1 MVPSRVQRVDERPPP
16 PDSAPAE
23 PDHRSLFSLGA
34 ECSPTPPACGEGP
47 CDEDT
52 ELPACISS
60 CVPKLSRAD
69 ALRAT
74 CHTDPCHPDVV
85 GGAVALCPSPLTCV
99 PSTGEPG
106 GGFGTCQDL
115 GQTFATACDPD
126 SPFEACQSGTYCKPT
141 DAYSGTGPGCP
152 NFDNLNGEPGL
163 CALPR
168 REGNGCDANWGNPGC
183 NVCEPGTLCLPDDTR
198 GGRLICQRPCEDDS
212 QCPCDGLSGE
222 TSECLEDGACSI
234 CIAHR
239 SSCEYREPDPEL
251 ESLCASDPTEPACAD
266 YSRNDPYLCCHPE
279 DECDPALDN
288 PLEPGE
294 LALGQCCRPEGAGCE
309 VGGGQCCGDDVCDP
323 ASEECVGCGQFGED
337 PPSGNGD
344 LCCDGLVERDGRCVR
359 PCIED
364 TGAGCEPCADVEGT
378 WICTDHGDECE
389 VNAPSSASDDCD
401 GLDNDCDR
409 RIDEGWTPPSARCDV
424 EVPGCGVLQ
433 DAGTWECTEDG
444 EVCVPNR
451 DAYCS
456 YNFETQVFEGNADA
470 CLFGYRR
477 CYGSHTNC
485 PPSSRCISDD
495 CSGSGSF
502 FRCQPLD
509 AMYCDT
515 VGGSPAFVSEPRNC
529 PGQESVCW
537 VPGDTSDMAGC
548 R

>member
-1 MVPSRVQRVDERPPP
+1 M
-16 PDSAPAE
+16 
-23 PDHRSLFSLGA
+23 
-34 ECSPTPPACGEGP
+34 
-47 CDEDT
+47 
-52 ELPACISS
+52 
-60 CVPKLSRAD
+60 
-69 ALRAT
+69 
-74 CHTDPCHPDVV
+74 
-85 GGAVALCPSPLTCV
+85 ALCPSPLTCV